1 MKFIR
6 TSDYL
11 VNREVEFVS
20 FPIRDQSVHEDNQG
34 VLDFCLELCDR
45 VKRGQVV
52 LVHCW

>member
-1 MKFIR
+1 M
-6 TSDYL
+6 SDYL
-11 VNREVEFVS
+11 VNRPVEFIS
-20 FPIRDQSVHEDNQG
+20 FPIRDGSVHQDNQC